1 MRNDYV
7 EIPRKEK
14 FDMKVIDSAFKKFAG
29 SKAEDMEIYFVY
41 AGSYWHRFEILRP
54 ISKSTQKIFLTFFSD
69 RIDKITHT
77 CQKSASA
84 HTMRRR
90 DGLSKF

>member
-1 MRNDYV
+1 MALAYYMRNDYV

-41 AGSYWHRFEILRP
+41 AGSYYIVFRMKTNCDHSFMKKWGN
-54 ISKSTQKIFLTFFSD
+54 
-69 RIDKITHT
+69 IT
-77 CQKSASA
+77 
-84 HTMRRR
+84 
-90 DGLSKF
+90 